1 MEIVMDFLNG
11 LILMVISLLKDV
23 KLSDMLN
30 QLINLK
36 LNSSNSIK
44 LNRLLE

>member
-1 MEIVMDFLNG
+1 MDFLNG